1 METKNKAKQL
11 FHRLPSRLKFGIMQ
25 YVVMNLFLVVLN
37 YATSPQCWWAG
48 WVALG
53 WGLSL
58 LLKLISWYYICLLYT
73 SPSPR
78 DCS

>member
-1 METKNKAKQL
+1 ME
-11 FHRLPSRLKFGIMQ
+11 

-58 LLKLISWYYICLLYT
+58 LLKLISWYYI
-73 SPSPR
+73 S
-78 DCS
+78 DNEEEK

>member
-1 METKNKAKQL
+1 METKNKAKQF

-58 LLKLISWYYICLLYT
+58 LLKLISWYYI
-73 SPSPR
+73 S
-78 DCS
+78 DNEEEK

>member
-37 YATSPQCWWAG
+37 YATSPQYWWAG

-58 LLKLISWYYICLLYT
+58 LLKLISWYYI
-73 SPSPR
+73 S
-78 DCS
+78 DNEEEK